1 MVHDGCMGAIQMAM
15 VAECW
20 QTIARHFLTSLL
32 VIYSHRQQH
41 WLRVIDDG
49 ENYVKRG
56 GFPLYKMQCLMLNKW
71 KYLTILWFYLICIS
85 ENI

>member
-1 MVHDGCMGAIQMAM
+1 MAM

-56 GFPLYKMQCLMLNKW
+56 GDSLFIKCNV
-71 KYLTILWFYLICIS
+71 
-85 ENI
+85 